1 MPRVTL
7 MQTNF
12 TAGEVSPRLLGR
24 VDIARYANGARLIEN
39 AYPMV
44 HGGVSR
50 RPGSRFVAA
59 AKFADKRA
67 RLIPYVFNKE
77 QAYML
82 EFGDQYLRVYKDGAQ
97 VLNAA
102 NQPYEI
108 ATPYTADML
117 TGINFVQGADTMFL
131 AHPKVPIQRLRR
143 LDHAEWSMED
153 APFVAEPFDEIGFRP
168 TCNAALSV
176 ITVGSGRTLTADNA
190 TFLASDVGREVWAGA
205 GIAKI
210 TQVNSSVSAVVEVI
224 VPFKDYALLTGQW
237 RITGSPQTTC
247 TPSAKDPVGSSITL
261 TLPSAST
268 STSSESAKTI
278 VGASYSTTTVESPP
292 GSGTFVTT
300 SIITVTLPNH
310 GYQTG
315 NTIVIAG
322 FTPTGFNGTYTI
334 TVLNANAFT
343 YSISGDPG
351 TASALGT
358 AARVV
363 TSSGAGG
370 WRTDDVGKY
379 VRINRGLVKITAVSS
394 ASSATGTILAAL
406 DATVASPANAW
417 TLEAPVWNDVDGYP
431 AAVTMSEQRLIAAG
445 SPGYPQTVWMSRTG
459 EYLNFELGTKDDDAM
474 SFTISSDQINPI
486 AHLANIKA
494 LVVLTYGGEFSI
506 LGGVEKPIT
515 PTNIQVKSQSVYG
528 CNGVRPHRIG
538 NELYFVQRAGR
549 KLRAMS
555 AKLDAIDT
563 ASYGSPDLS
572 VLAEHATETGV
583 VDMAYQQEPDSVLW
597 LVRADGVLAT
607 VSVDRDQD
615 VVGWARQVTAGAF
628 ESVASIP
635 VSSGDEVWV
644 VTRRTVGG
652 NTVRYV
658 ERFDRAVATDAAI
671 IGSNPAGSKVW
682 SGLDHLEGCEVDVVA
697 DGVVMQRQ
705 IVASGQITLSRT
717 AKAAQI
723 GLPFEATV
731 ETLTPEIAGGTGSAQ
746 GNSMRI
752 GEVTLRFF
760 ETTGVE
766 INGQVVA
773 FRNLGKAQLDK
784 PAPLFTGDHRI
795 ESLGWE
801 RGKAM
806 LTIKQKQPLPFHLLA
821 VIKKFTV
828 ND

>member
-24 VDIARYANGARLIEN
+24 VDIARYSNGARLIQN

-44 HGGVSR
+44 HGGVIR

-59 AKFADKRA
+59 AKYSDKRA
-67 RLIPYVFNKE
+67 RLIPYIFNKE

-82 EFGDQYLRVYKDGAQ
+82 EFGEKYMRVYKDGAQ
-97 VLNAA
+97 VLTSSG
-102 NQPYEI
+102 QPYEV

-117 TGINFVQGADTMFL
+117 AGIDFVQGADTMFL
-131 AHPKVPIQRLRR
+131 AHTKVPIYRLRR
-143 LDHAEWSMED
+143 LDHADWSMEP
-153 APFVAEPFDEIGFRP
+153 APFVTQPFDEIGFRP

-176 ITVGSGRTLTADNA
+176 ITVGSGRTLTSDNA
-190 TFLASDVGREVWAGA
+190 TFLASDVGREVWSGA

-210 TQVNSSVSAVVEVI
+210 TQVNSAVSAVVDISVA
-224 VPFKDYALLTGQW
+224 FKDYALAAGKW
-237 RITGSPQTTC
+237 KITGSPQTTC
-247 TPSAKDPVGSSITL
+247 TPSAKDPVGTSITL
-261 TLPSAST
+261 TLPSAAT
-268 STSSESAKTI
+268 STSSETAKSI
-278 VGASYSTTTVESPP
+278 LGVSYSTTSVESPP

-300 SIITVTLPNH
+300 SIATVTIPAH

-322 FTPTGFNGTYTI
+322 FTPAGFNGTYTI
-334 TVLNANAFT
+334 NVLNPNAFT
-343 YSISGDPG
+343 YSIAGDPG

-370 WRTDDVGKY
+370 WRNDDVGKY

-394 ASSATGTILAAL
+394 ASSATGTILSAL
-406 DATVASPANAW
+406 DATVAAPANAW

-431 AAVTMSEQRLIAAG
+431 ATVTLSEQRLVAAG
-445 SPGYPQTVWMSRTG
+445 SPSYPQTVWMSRTG
-459 EYLNFELGTKDDDAM
+459 ESLNFELGTKDDDAM

-486 AHLANIKA
+486 AHLANVKA
-494 LVVLTYGGEFSI
+494 LIALTYGGEFTLS
-506 LGGVEKPIT
+506 GGVEKPIT

-528 CNGVRPHRIG
+528 CNYVRPFRIG
-538 NELYFVQRAGR
+538 NELYFMQRAGR
-549 KLRAMS
+549 KLRAMAYKFDS
-555 AKLDAIDT
+555 D
-563 ASYGSPDLS
+563 SYGSPDLS
-572 VLAEHATETGV
+572 VLAEHATETGI

-597 LVRADGVLAT
+597 LVRTDGVLAT

-615 VVGWARQVTAGAF
+615 VVGWARQIADGAY

-635 VSSGDEVWV
+635 ITAGDEVWALV
-644 VTRRTVGG
+644 RRTVGG

-658 ERFDRAVATDAAI
+658 ERFDKAIGTDAAI
-671 IGSNPAGSKVW
+671 TGTNAAGSKVW
-682 SGLDHLEGCEVDVVA
+682 SGLSHLEGREVDVVA

-705 IVASGQITLSRT
+705 TVAGGQVTLSRP
-717 AKAAQI
+717 AKAVQI
-723 GLPFEATV
+723 GLPYETTI

-752 GEVTLRFF
+752 AEVTLRFV

-766 INGQVVA
+766 VNGQVIA

-795 ESLGWE
+795 ETLGWE
-801 RGKAM
+801 RGKAN
-806 LTIKQKQPLPFHLLA
+806 LTIQQKQPLPFHLLA

>member
-59 AKFADKRA
+59 AKYPEKRV
-67 RLIPYVFNKE
+67 RLIPYVFNKD

-82 EFGDQYLRVYKDGAQ
+82 EFGDLYMRVYKDVAQ

-131 AHPKVPIQRLRR
+131 AHPKVPIHRLRR
-143 LDHAEWSMED
+143 LDHADWSMD
-153 APFVAEPFDEIGFRP
+153 PAPFVTQPFDEIGFRP

-210 TQVNSSVSAVVEVI
+210 TQVNSSVSAVVDVLI
-224 VPFKDYALLTGQW
+224 PFKDYALLAGQW

-278 VGASYSTTTVESPP
+278 VGASYSYDST
-292 GSGTFVTT
+292 SGN
-300 SIITVTLPNH
+300 SLITVTLPNH
-310 GYQTG
+310 GYKTG
-315 NTIVIAG
+315 NTIVIAC

-334 TVLNANAFT
+334 TVLNENAFT
-343 YSISGDPG
+343 YQIAGDPG

-394 ASSATGTILAAL
+394 ASLATGTILAAL
-406 DATVASPANAW
+406 DATVTAPANAW
-417 TLEAPVWNDVDGYP
+417 TLEAPVWNEVDGYP

-474 SFTISSDQINPI
+474 SFTISSEQINPI
-486 AHLANIKA
+486 VHLANIKSLIA
-494 LVVLTYGGEFSI
+494 LTYGGEFTIS
-506 LGGVEKPIT
+506 GGVDKPIT

-528 CNGVRPHRIG
+528 CSAARPCRIG
-538 NELYFVQRAGR
+538 NELYFMQRAGR
-549 KLRAMS
+549 KLRAMAYKFDS
-555 AKLDAIDT
+555 DA
-563 ASYGSPDLS
+563 YGAPDLS
-572 VLAEHATETGV
+572 VLAEHATETGI
-583 VDMAYQQEPDSVLW
+583 VDMCYQQEPDSVLW
-597 LVRADGVLAT
+597 LVRSDGVLAT

-615 VVGWARQVTAGAF
+615 VVGWARQITAGTY

-635 VSSGDEVWV
+635 AASGDELWAV
-644 VTRRTVGG
+644 VRRTVGG
-652 NTVRYV
+652 NTVRYI
-658 ERFDRAVATDAAI
+658 ERFDKAIGTDAAI
-671 IGSNPAGSKVW
+671 TGTHATGAKVW
-682 SGLDHLEGCEVDVVA
+682 YGLSHLEGREVDVVA
-697 DGVVMQRQ
+697 DGAVMQRQ
-705 IVASGQITLSRT
+705 TVAGGQITLSRP
-717 AKAAQI
+717 AKAVQI
-723 GLPFEATV
+723 GLPFETTI

-752 GEVTLRFF
+752 SEVTLRFV

-766 INGQVVA
+766 VDGQVIA
-773 FRNLGKAQLDK
+773 FRNLGKAQLDR
-784 PAPLFTGDHRI
+784 PVPLFTGDHRI
-795 ESLGWE
+795 ETLGWE
-801 RGKAM
+801 RGKAT

>member
-59 AKFADKRA
+59 AKYPEKRV

-82 EFGDQYLRVYKDGAQ
+82 EFGDLYLRVYKDGAQ
-97 VLNAA
+97 VLNEA

-117 TGINFVQGADTMFL
+117 TGVNFVQGADTMFL

-143 LDHAEWSMED
+143 LDHADWSMEP
-153 APFVAEPFDEIGFRP
+153 APFVTQPFDEIGFRP

-210 TQVNSSVSAVVEVI
+210 TQVNSSVSAVVEVLI
-224 VPFKDYALLTGQW
+224 PFKDYALLAGQW

-247 TPSAKDPVGSSITL
+247 TPSAKDPVGTSITL

-343 YSISGDPG
+343 YSVPGDPG

-406 DATVASPANAW
+406 DATVTAPANAW
-417 TLEAPVWNDVDGYP
+417 TLEAPVWNEVDGYP

-474 SFTISSDQINPI
+474 SFTISSEQINPI
-486 AHLANIKA
+486 VHLANIKSLIA
-494 LVVLTYGGEFSI
+494 LTYGGEFTIS
-506 LGGVEKPIT
+506 GGVDKPIT

-528 CNGVRPHRIG
+528 CSAARPCRIG
-538 NELYFVQRAGR
+538 NELYFMQRAGR
-549 KLRAMS
+549 KLRAMAYKFDS
-555 AKLDAIDT
+555 DA
-563 ASYGSPDLS
+563 YGSPDLS
-572 VLAEHATETGV
+572 VLAEHATENGI
-583 VDMAYQQEPDSVLW
+583 VDMCYQQEPDSVLW
-597 LVRADGVLAT
+597 LVRSDGVLAT

-615 VVGWARQVTAGAF
+615 VVGWARQTTAGTY

-635 VSSGDEVWV
+635 VASGDELWAV
-644 VTRRTVGG
+644 VRRTVGG
-652 NTVRYV
+652 NTVRYI
-658 ERFDRAVATDAAI
+658 ERFDKAIGTDAAI
-671 IGSNPAGSKVW
+671 TGTSAAGAKVW
-682 SGLDHLEGCEVDVVA
+682 SGLSHLEGCEVDVVA
-697 DGVVMQRQ
+697 DGAVMQRQ
-705 IVASGQITLSRT
+705 TVAGGQITLSRP
-717 AKAAQI
+717 AKAVQI
-723 GLPFEATV
+723 GLPFETTI
-731 ETLTPEIAGGTGSAQ
+731 ETLTPEVADGTGSAQ

-752 GEVTLRFF
+752 SEVTLRFV

-766 INGQVVA
+766 VDGQVIA
-773 FRNLGKAQLDK
+773 FRNLGKAQLDR

-795 ESLGWE
+795 ETLGWE
-801 RGKAM
+801 RGKAT